1 MPKKTDTSTQPNTKP
16 KMKKILTILLCIVHC
31 TLCTS
36 LSAQTIKELE
46 AQKKKALDELAV
58 TNRLLNE
65 TQKNKKGTE
74 NKLNLL
80 KQSIKQSTN
89 YINALNQEIEG
100 LDANI
105 SSLQASRL
113 SHQQRLNQLKYEY
126 AISTRA
132 IYSHHKYFSPIIF
145 IFSADNFN
153 QAIRRFRYLQQV
165 AAHRKYQAREIEK
178 ITHQL
183 IEEEHILTENRI
195 QKETAV
201 SAKTLE
207 QQRLE
212 QQRQKRN
219 EELASLKKKE
229 TSLKK
234 KQKEQ
239 QAKADKLNQK
249 IQNMIA
255 AEIKR
260 QKEEAAAKAKKEGK
274 KDPYELSKEE
284 KLVAGNFEAN
294 KGKLPRPVEKGFIC
308 GHFGIQPH
316 PFLDKVQVNNKGTYF
331 QIPAGSDARAVFEGE
346 VTQCFSVPGSNQ
358 SVIVKH
364 GNYRTVYSNLVTLYV
379 KVGDKI
385 STKQKIGKVYTDTEN
400 DNKTELYFMLYKDTE
415 IQNPENWLAK

>member
-1 MPKKTDTSTQPNTKP
+1 
-16 KMKKILTILLCIVHC
+16 MKQKLIIILLCILHC
-31 TLCTS
+31 A
-36 LSAQTIKELE
+36 LSINLNAQSIKELE

-89 YINALNQEIEG
+89 YINALNKEIG
-100 LDANI
+100 ALDANI

-113 SHQQRLNQLKYEY
+113 SHQERLKHLKHEY

-132 IYSHHKYFSPIIF
+132 IYAHHKYFSPILF

-165 AAHRKYQAREIEK
+165 AAHRKHQAREIEK
-178 ITHQL
+178 ITQQL
-183 IEEEHILTENRI
+183 IEEENLLTENRI
-195 QKETAV
+195 QKETAI

-212 QQRQKRN
+212 EQRKKRN
-219 EELASLKKKE
+219 DELASLKQKE
-229 TSLKK
+229 SSLKK

-239 QAKADKLNQK
+239 QKKADKLNQK
-249 IQNMIA
+249 IQDKIA

-294 KGKLPRPVEKGFIC
+294 KGKLPRPIEKGFIS
-308 GHFGIQPH
+308 GHFGVQPH

-358 SVIVKH
+358 SVIIKH
-364 GNYRTVYSNLVTLYV
+364 GNYRTVYSNLATLYV
-379 KVGDKI
+379 KVGDKV

-415 IQNPENWLAK
+415 IQNPEIWLAK

>member
-1 MPKKTDTSTQPNTKP
+1 
-16 KMKKILTILLCIVHC
+16 MKQKLIIILLCILHC
-31 TLCTS
+31 A
-36 LSAQTIKELE
+36 LSINLNAQSIKELE

-89 YINALNQEIEG
+89 YINALNKEIG
-100 LDANI
+100 ALDANI

-113 SHQQRLNQLKYEY
+113 SHQERLKHLKHEY

-132 IYSHHKYFSPIIF
+132 IYAHHKYFSPILF

-165 AAHRKYQAREIEK
+165 AAHRKHQAREIEK
-178 ITHQL
+178 ITQQL
-183 IEEEHILTENRI
+183 IEEENLLTENRI
-195 QKETAV
+195 QKETAI

-212 QQRQKRN
+212 EQRKKRN
-219 EELASLKKKE
+219 DELASLKQKE
-229 TSLKK
+229 SSLKK

-239 QAKADKLNQK
+239 QKKADKLNQK
-249 IQNMIA
+249 IQDKIA

-284 KLVAGNFEAN
+284 KLVTGNFEAN
-294 KGKLPRPVEKGFIC
+294 KGKLPRPIEKGFIS
-308 GHFGIQPH
+308 GHFGVQPH

-358 SVIVKH
+358 SVIIKH
-364 GNYRTVYSNLVTLYV
+364 GNYRTVYSNLATLYV
-379 KVGDKI
+379 KVGDKV

-415 IQNPENWLAK
+415 IQNPEIWLAK

>member
-1 MPKKTDTSTQPNTKP
+1 
-16 KMKKILTILLCIVHC
+16 MKQKLIIILLCILHC
-31 TLCTS
+31 A
-36 LSAQTIKELE
+36 LSINLNAQSIKELE

-89 YINALNQEIEG
+89 YINALNKEIG
-100 LDANI
+100 ALDANI

-113 SHQQRLNQLKYEY
+113 SHQERLKHLKHEY

-132 IYSHHKYFSPIIF
+132 IYAHHKYFSPILF

-165 AAHRKYQAREIEK
+165 AAHRKHQAREIEK
-178 ITHQL
+178 ITQQL
-183 IEEEHILTENRI
+183 IEEENLLTENRI
-195 QKETAV
+195 QKETAI

-212 QQRQKRN
+212 EQRKKRN
-219 EELASLKKKE
+219 DELASLKQKE
-229 TSLKK
+229 SSLKK

-239 QAKADKLNQK
+239 QKKADKLNQK
-249 IQNMIA
+249 IQDKIA

-284 KLVAGNFEAN
+284 KLVTGNFEAN
-294 KGKLPRPVEKGFIC
+294 KGKLPRPIEKGFIS
-308 GHFGIQPH
+308 GHFGVQPH

-358 SVIVKH
+358 SVIIKH
-364 GNYRTVYSNLVTLYV
+364 GNYRTVYSNLATLYV
-379 KVGDKI
+379 KVGDKV

-415 IQNPENWLAK
+415 IQNPENWLAN